1 MSVLGDF
8 YRLEQGELKPL
19 IESGAEVKLKVADS
33 FLVEDGK
40 VRSLDKHL
48 ERFASWVKEVDQSE
62 WELLSGFFAEVK
74 RLLPKSGRYFP
85 RMEYHGEAPVG
96 HRLFLRIREAPQ
108 KMDSL
113 VLWTYPEA
121 DPRISPEVKGPD
133 LSLCQQ
139 LRRHANMNSADE
151 AVILNREGFVA
162 EGALSALVWFRGDVL
177 CSSDLSTRWLP
188 SITRMEIFQI
198 AESMG
203 LQTRSEKV
211 TPSDISKLPIWAL
224 SSLNGIMP
232 ARSWIGVNEE
242 IPSSSHLEAFSKR
255 LRLLST
261 QLD

>member
-19 IESGAEVKLKVADS
+19 IESGSEVKLRVADS

-40 VRSLDKHL
+40 VRSLDKHF
-48 ERFASWVKEVDQSE
+48 ERFATWVRAEDQTEAS
-62 WELLSGFFAEVK
+62 LLDGFFAEVK
-74 RLLPKSGRYFP
+74 RLLPKTGRFFP
-85 RMEYHGEAPVG
+85 RMEYHGEAPIG
-96 HRLFLRIREAPQ
+96 QRLFLRLREAPA
-108 KMDSL
+108 KMESL

-121 DPRISPEVKGPD
+121 DPRISPEIKGPD

-151 AVILNREGFVA
+151 AVILSREGFVS

-177 CSSDLSTRWLP
+177 CSSDIATRWLP

-203 LQTRSEKV
+203 LETRLERV
-211 TPSDISKLPIWAL
+211 TPSDIAKLPIWTL

-232 ARSWIGVNEE
+232 VRSWIGLNEE
-242 IPSSSHLEAFSKR
+242 IPSSGHLEAFSKR